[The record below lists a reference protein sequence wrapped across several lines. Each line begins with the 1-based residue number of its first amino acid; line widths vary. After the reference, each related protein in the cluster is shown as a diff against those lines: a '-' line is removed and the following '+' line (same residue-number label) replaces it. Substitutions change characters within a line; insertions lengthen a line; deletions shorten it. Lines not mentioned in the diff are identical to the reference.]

1 MNNKRLDAI
10 KKIFTNDLIIDIGSD
25 HGYLPIELL
34 KNDIVKKAII
44 IEVNQGPLENA
55 IANVK
60 RYGLNDKVRT
70 LLSDGLQKLEIEAIQ
85 DAGIV
90 IAGMGGKLI
99 SEIINNDLEKFQ
111 KAKLYLQA
119 NNNEPQLRRFLIEN
133 NFQIEADYLV
143 KDEGIIYEYMSVS
156 KGKQNLTEEEIMFGL
171 DMQEDNLFNEKWSEQ
186 LIYLENLLKKIRKTG
201 NTNQKLEIE
210 YQLICKKLG
219 VKNEIK

>member
-1 MNNKRLDAI
+1 M
-10 KKIFTNDLIIDIGSD
+10 IIDIGSD